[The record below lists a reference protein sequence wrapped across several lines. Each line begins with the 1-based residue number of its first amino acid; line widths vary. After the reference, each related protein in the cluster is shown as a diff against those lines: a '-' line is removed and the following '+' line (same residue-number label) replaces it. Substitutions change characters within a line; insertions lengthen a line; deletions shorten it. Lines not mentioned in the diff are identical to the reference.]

1 MNILLVGEAA
11 NHAGRLR
18 ARLAEPHRILPA
30 GDPGSEAFASL
41 LGQAEVA
48 VSLRFEPSFPPAPRL
63 RLLHVPGSGMDAVDF
78 HALPP
83 ACVVC
88 NVYEHEVPIA
98 EYVMLAMLE
107 WVIRYAE
114 MNIVF
119 RSDTWSEVYRSR
131 VPHDE
136 LAGKTVGLVG
146 YGRIGRAIAWRA
158 RAFDMRILALSRTPR
173 EADDLV
179 IAFFEPDRIGPFL
192 EACDFVVIACPLT
205 QETRGILGRAE
216 LERMKCSAVLIN
228 VSRAEVV
235 DEASLFEALRQQ
247 RLAGA
252 VLDVWY
258 GYPKSAAD
266 STAPSRFTFQDLPG
280 VYATPHSSAWTRQL
294 FERRWAVIA
303 DNIDRLAGGRPLTN
317 VVLDPR
323 PAC

>member
-18 ARLAEPHRILPA
+18 TRLAEPHRILAA

-41 LGQAEVA
+41 LDQAEVA
-48 VSLRFEPSFPPAPRL
+48 ISLRFERGFPPARRL
-63 RLLHVPGSGMDAVDF
+63 RLLHVPGSGTDAVDF
-78 HALPP
+78 RALPP

-98 EYVMLAMLE
+98 EYVLLAMLE

-114 MNIVF
+114 MNIAF
-119 RSDTWSEVYRSR
+119 RSDSWSEAYRSR
-131 VPHDE
+131 TPHDE
-136 LAGKTVGLVG
+136 LAGKTLGVLG
-146 YGRIGRAIAWRA
+146 YGRIGRAIARRA
-158 RAFDMRILALSRTPR
+158 GAFDMRILALSRTAG

-179 IAFFEPDRIGPFL
+179 AAFFGRDRMGPFL
-192 EACDFVVIACPLT
+192 ESCDFLVIACPLT
-205 QETRGILGRAE
+205 KETQGMLGRSE
-216 LERMKCSAVLIN
+216 IERMKRSAVLIN

-235 DEASLFEALRQQ
+235 DEASLFEALQTR

-258 GYPKSAAD
+258 DYPGSGED
-266 STAPSRFTFQDLPG
+266 RTAPSRFPFQDLPG

-303 DNIDRLAGGRPLTN
+303 DNIDRFAGGRPLVN
-317 VVLDPR
+317 VVRDPR
-323 PAC
+323 S

>member
-18 ARLAEPHRILPA
+18 TRLAEPHRILPA

-41 LGQAEVA
+41 LDRAEVA
-48 VSLRFEPSFPPAPRL
+48 ISLRFERSFPPAPRL
-63 RLLHVPGSGMDAVDF
+63 RLLHVPGSGTDAIDF
-78 HALPP
+78 GALPP

-98 EYVMLAMLE
+98 EYVLLAMLE

-114 MNIVF
+114 MNIAF
-119 RSDTWSEVYRSR
+119 RSDSWSKAYRSR
-131 VPHDE
+131 TPHDE
-136 LAGKTVGLVG
+136 LAGKTLGLVG
-146 YGRIGRAIAWRA
+146 YGRIGRAIARRA
-158 RAFDMRILALSRTPR
+158 VAFDMRILAFSRTER

-179 IAFFEPDRIGPFL
+179 AAFFGRDRMGSFL
-192 EACDFVVIACPLT
+192 KACDFLVIACPLT
-205 QETRGILGRAE
+205 KETQGMLGRSE
-216 LERMKCSAVLIN
+216 LERMKRSAVLIN

-235 DEASLFEALRQQ
+235 DEASLFEALRSQ

-258 GYPKSAAD
+258 DYPSSGED
-266 STAPSRFTFQDLPG
+266 RTAPSRFPFQDLPG

-303 DNIDRLAGGRPLTN
+303 DNIDRFAGGRPLTN
-317 VVLDPR
+317 VVRDPR
-323 PAC
+323 S